1 MRLINCFLAFR
12 RFFSSLFSCL
22 FRSYF
27 RSLFKLRLY
36 MPTNSTDS
44 FLTLAPIFSKSS
56 LDLENIELLKSLSKF
71 ILKSLWTN
79 DELRLRQIADNTRSR
94 PQAQHLVELESNSY
108 LQFDVVIVRHLSTS
122 LAPPFALFR
131 HTSLH
136 DAVSFCRHE
145 S

>member
-1 MRLINCFLAFR
+1 
-12 RFFSSLFSCL
+12 
-22 FRSYF
+22 
-27 RSLFKLRLY
+27 

-94 PQAQHLVELESNSY
+94 PQAQHLVELEFWSGLNMN
-108 LQFDVVIVRHLSTS
+108 
-122 LAPPFALFR
+122 
-131 HTSLH
+131 
-136 DAVSFCRHE
+136 
-145 S
+145 